1 VTNIN
6 GYNMGIVEQIVA
18 TGSNDVLL
26 VKANAKDAFGKA
38 ERMIPF
44 VPEQFIKQV
53 DLQGKQILVDWDPD
67 F

>member
-1 VTNIN
+1 MFVKLK
-6 GYNMGIVEQIVA
+6 
-18 TGSNDVLL
+18 TGLFDVLL